1 MGYQK
6 KSLIF
11 IILTKSPSLFEDRV
25 SKKKSLILDIH
36 HSPPKSPQQK
46 QLFWSETNEPTLGDS
61 ALALSDDLAQ
71 LQQTDAWQMAF
82 VMGFFWG
89 LTVSEHSEQLGFF
102 MISPVRIPGCFV
114 GLSRFIRF
122 TPDSNLDGSSQWQWL
137 NVADEPG
144 DLGVTL
150 CWLVWW
156 TGPRLGSLV
165 FFLSKSEPFRNMWWL
180 HFADAMII

>member
-11 IILTKSPSLFEDRV
+11 IILTKSPSLFDRV
-25 SKKKSLILDIH
+25 SKKVTDIRY
-36 HSPPKSPQQK
+36 SSFSPKSPQQK
-46 QLFWSETNEPTLGDS
+46 QLFGQRQRTNSRWQRPCTVRWLGPAS
-61 ALALSDDLAQ
+61 TNRRLANGFCD
-71 LQQTDAWQMAF
+71 
-82 VMGFFWG
+82 GFFWG

-156 TGPRLGSLV
+156 TGPRLGSVV